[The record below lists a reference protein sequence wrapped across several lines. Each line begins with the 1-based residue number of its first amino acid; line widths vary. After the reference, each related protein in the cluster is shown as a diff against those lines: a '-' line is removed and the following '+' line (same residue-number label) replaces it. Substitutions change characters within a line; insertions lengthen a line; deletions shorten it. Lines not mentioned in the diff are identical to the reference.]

1 MLPLLLVLGS
11 VAASQDRPVPKDP
24 APDASAMF
32 TDTFSGPSLD
42 TSKWFVDTGNAPGNI
57 AGVNKGTLVADHV
70 DLSTGML
77 RLRLTQRIENGL
89 ATSEGA
95 EIRSKK
101 LFGYG
106 TYVWVA
112 RATSTSP
119 TPDGVGRAVS
129 GAVFDVFSFINDS
142 ESEIDFEY
150 EGQSPSTLEMT
161 NYSTVKHQQTT
172 SAPVAGADR
181 GFHEYKFVWSR
192 NKIDFFVDGALLST
206 HTEHVPSAP
215 AAVLINLWGTNSRTF
230 GGIATDGATSYLYV
244 KSFSFIRSP

>member
-1 MLPLLLVLGS
+1 MLC
-11 VAASQDRPVPKDP
+11 
-24 APDASAMF
+24 
-32 TDTFSGPSLD
+32 
-42 TSKWFVDTGNAPGNI
+42 
-57 AGVNKGTLVADHV
+57 
-70 DLSTGML
+70 
-77 RLRLTQRIENGL
+77 
-89 ATSEGA
+89 
-95 EIRSKK
+95 
-101 LFGYG
+101 GYG

-112 RATSTSP
+112 RATSTSA
-119 TPDGVGRAVS
+119 TPDGAGTAVS
-129 GAVFDVFSFINDS
+129 GTVFDVFSFINDS

-150 EGQSPSTLEMT
+150 EGQSPSMLEMT

-172 SAPVAGADR
+172 SAPVAGADS

-192 NKIDFFVDGALLST
+192 NKIDFFVDGALVST